1 MAANAAVMIIMAKS
15 GARSAISIE
24 PSPFIVSLR
33 TQYPR
38 GRRFAMTPGIRF
50 HKFGWSFPAA
60 GRWLP
65 VLTVEGV
72 LPDVTVCLWAAETR
86 KDTDQSRM
94 RSRKKTP
101 SPHLR
106 KGAPCTLPLGYI
118 RAVKQPSTLRNR
130 RPSPQSVGVY
140 DFHAGEMSEG
150 RNYPCPSFSPCRILQ
165 IPRSAGVFCPSRTGN
180 RVNF

>member
-1 MAANAAVMIIMAKS
+1 MAAKTAVMIIMAKS
-15 GARSAISIE
+15 GARSARCIE
-24 PSPFIVSLR
+24 PSPFKVSLR
-33 TQYPR
+33 TQYPP

-50 HKFGWSFPAA
+50 HKIGWSFRAA
-60 GRWLP
+60 GRRLP

-72 LPDVTVCLWAAETR
+72 LPDVTACLWAAETR

-106 KGAPCTLPLGYI
+106 KGAHCILPLEYL
-118 RAVKQPSTLRNR
+118 RAIKHRSTLQSR
-130 RPSPQSVGVY
+130 RLSPQFIVVY

-150 RNYPCPSFSPCRILQ
+150 RNCPRPSFSPCRIFRVPQ
-165 IPRSAGVFCPSRTGN
+165 NAGVFCPSRTGN
-180 RVNF
+180 RVNS